1 MITNEMRRWLEG
13 LQSSQSKDKKSD
25 REYVKELV
33 YLNRIQKR
41 IDRELDNFFW
51 LCKNCPEIFLYSY
64 KEEKQH
70 QRLKKIL
77 LCIKALNPKCEI
89 ELVLKNLKD
98 EVPEP
103 KKEIRLIDGETYKLK
118 NNEKS
123 VPYSKTVTLE
133 GLSLVKEEKIQVPLA
148 ELKLSKEET
157 FKIPFKAEGKKEK
170 PKVAL

>member
-1 MITNEMRRWLEG
+1 MKKWLEK
-13 LQSSQSKDKKSD
+13 LQSSQSEDKKSE

-41 IDRELDNFFW
+41 IDRELDNFYW

-70 QRLKKIL
+70 QRLRKIL
-77 LCIKALNPKCEI
+77 LCIKALNPKCDV

-98 EVPEP
+98 EPEP
-103 KKEIRLIDGETYKLK
+103 KKEKRTLKLINGETYELK
-118 NNEKS
+118 DNEKS
-123 VPYSKTVTLE
+123 VPYVKTITLE
-133 GLSLVKEEKIQVPLA
+133 GLNIAKEEKFEVPLA
-148 ELKLSKEET
+148 ELRLAKEET
-157 FKIPFKAEGKKEK
+157 FKIPFKPEGKKEK